1 MKKFFKIIFNRS
13 TLVIIAILLQLG
25 LSFLLPY
32 MIAHYYEV
40 SFSRVFVP
48 VDLVFTIIA
57 IIVLIRLIN
66 SDMTIEGQLTWSIV
80 LLIFPVFGVIIYF
93 VFVRNRPPKR
103 HTKYYKKVR
112 NEVKQY
118 QVKYKGEDEYLK
130 SQLKD
135 YYGQFEY
142 IYNATGLK
150 TYENTDVKYLKLG
163 ELFFEELLKELN
175 KAERYIF
182 MEYFIIERGEMWD
195 KILAVLRKKV
205 KEGVEVR
212 VMYDDLGT
220 IYKLPNNYPKKLNK
234 MGIKCVKFNSFVPIM
249 SAVHNNRDHRKMTII
264 DGKVGFISGLN
275 IADEY
280 ILNSP
285 WLYDEEKGIDK
296 WTETLTL
303 FINKEDKNIC

>member
-135 YYGQFEY
+135 YYGQF
-142 IYNATGLK
+142 
-150 TYENTDVKYLKLG
+150 
-163 ELFFEELLKELN
+163 
-175 KAERYIF
+175 
-182 MEYFIIERGEMWD
+182 
-195 KILAVLRKKV
+195 
-205 KEGVEVR
+205 
-212 VMYDDLGT
+212 
-220 IYKLPNNYPKKLNK
+220 
-234 MGIKCVKFNSFVPIM
+234 
-249 SAVHNNRDHRKMTII
+249 
-264 DGKVGFISGLN
+264 
-275 IADEY
+275 
-280 ILNSP
+280 
-285 WLYDEEKGIDK
+285 
-296 WTETLTL
+296 
-303 FINKEDKNIC
+303 